1 MPSKTDKDGALRCTK
16 CDRLMKLESEFY
28 GFTRTPNGP
37 PDWPVHVW
45 NGWVTCD
52 KAPATPKEE
61 SLHTAAKKQ
70 NLKLKTTIGKD
81 SHGIGYVIVQAQP
94 KQEKQ

>member
-1 MPSKTDKDGALRCTK
+1 MPAKTDKDGALRCTK

-28 GFTRTPNGP
+28 GFERKPNGP

-52 KAPATPKEE
+52 KDPDVSLRTTKEKE
-61 SLHTAAKKQ
+61 
-70 NLKLKTTIGKD
+70 
-81 SHGIGYVIVQAQP
+81 
-94 KQEKQ
+94 